1 MIASAL
7 CMEPKLLIADEPTT
21 ALDVTVQAQIIEL
34 LKKINRVKKTS
45 ILFISHD
52 LGVIHRLCDRV
63 IVMNDG
69 KKVEEGKVEEIFKS
83 PKQEYTKKLLE
94 AIPNRQVSLRR
105 RRR

>member
-1 MIASAL
+1 
-7 CMEPKLLIADEPTT
+7 
-21 ALDVTVQAQIIEL
+21 
-34 LKKINRVKKTS
+34 
-45 ILFISHD
+45 
-52 LGVIHRLCDRV
+52 
-63 IVMNDG
+63 MNDG